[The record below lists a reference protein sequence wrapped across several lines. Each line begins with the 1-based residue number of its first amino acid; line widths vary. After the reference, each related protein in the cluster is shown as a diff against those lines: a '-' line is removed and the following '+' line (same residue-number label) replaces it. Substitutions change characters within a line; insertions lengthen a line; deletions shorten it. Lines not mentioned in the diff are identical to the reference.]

1 MVRRV
6 SVLFLL
12 LSLSLVLALPVAA
25 SGPGD
30 LDTTFDTDGKVT
42 TDFGGGGDVGY
53 ALAIQSDGKIVV
65 AGYSNAGGTQQDFA
79 LARYNANGSL
89 DTATPFGVGG
99 KVTTDFPGGNDFG
112 QSVAIQ
118 SDGKIVVAG
127 FSNANG
133 NQDFALARYNT
144 NGGLDTSFG
153 TAGTGRVLTGFGGG
167 SSDFGQSVA
176 IQSDGKIVVAG
187 FSNANGG
194 NDFALARYH
203 GLSTTGAP
211 GTLDTTFGTGGMV
224 TTDFGG
230 NDHGNSVA
238 IQSDGKIVVAGAAD
252 IGGTYDFA
260 LARYNTDGSLDT
272 TTPFGTAGT
281 GMVTTDFGAGD
292 GGWSGAIQSD
302 GKIVVAGG
310 SGSGGAGSFALAR
323 YHGLSTTG
331 TPGTLDTSFGT
342 LGKVTTGFSGGYG
355 NSVAIQSDGKI
366 VVVGSVVAGFG
377 DFTVARYNANGT
389 LDTSFDV
396 DGKVT
401 TDFGGPTDN
410 STSVAIQSDGKI
422 VVSGLADM
430 GMGGPYDFAVAR
442 YWPAAEPEPTP
453 TATPVPPTPT
463 ATPVPP
469 TPTPTLVPGVGWPG
483 LLALA
488 IGLAV
493 LGFIAARRTA
503 RMNKPS

>member
-238 IQSDGKIVVAGAAD
+238 IQSDGKIVVAG
-252 IGGTYDFA
+252 
-260 LARYNTDGSLDT
+260 
-272 TTPFGTAGT
+272 
-281 GMVTTDFGAGD
+281 
-292 GGWSGAIQSD
+292 
-302 GKIVVAGG
+302 G